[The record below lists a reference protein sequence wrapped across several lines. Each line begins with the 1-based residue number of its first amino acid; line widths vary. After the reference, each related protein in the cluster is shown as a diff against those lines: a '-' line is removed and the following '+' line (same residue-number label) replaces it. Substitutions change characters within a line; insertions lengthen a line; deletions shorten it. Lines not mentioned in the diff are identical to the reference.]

1 MFSAHWKN
9 LENSKNPPTRVNKVI
24 IEDFDK
30 FKYKIIHEKEGFVK
44 KITNS
49 LYNGDV
55 YLLKNSFSNNFLDDL
70 KTKCYEY
77 FSDIPSNFYKMKQG
91 CPDFHRIIDLD
102 VGKKYSFKVCKHS
115 FFFYHWNNDPLKI
128 FPEIYD
134 RWRVIKKLMGLDMYE
149 YEKNLPKDG
158 IVDRVQV
165 VRYPSKFGYL
175 EPHSDPYKYQRLF
188 LSGYMSKKGKDFI
201 GGGFYLIGKDKKVID
216 IEKYIDVGD
225 IGIGYATIIHGVA
238 PVNRDKNPNWNDIND
253 GRWFLSMY
261 SNQSDEVKD
270 RHTGYSVSEKLQLD
284 DPQLYPPS

>member
-1 MFSAHWKN
+1 MFSTYWKN
-9 LENSKNPPTRVNKVI
+9 LENSQNPPTRVNKII

-30 FKYKIIHEKEGFVK
+30 FKHEIIHEKEGFVK

-55 YLLKNSFSNNFLDDL
+55 YLLKNSFSKNFLDDL
-70 KTKCYEY
+70 KTKCYEH
-77 FSDIPSNFYKMKQG
+77 FRDIPSNFYKMKQG

-134 RWRVIKKLMGLDMYE
+134 RWRVIKKLMGLDMYQ

-175 EPHSDPYKYQRLF
+175 EPHSDPYKYQRL
-188 LSGYMSKKGKDFI
+188 
-201 GGGFYLIGKDKKVID
+201 
-216 IEKYIDVGD
+216 
-225 IGIGYATIIHGVA
+225 
-238 PVNRDKNPNWNDIND
+238 
-253 GRWFLSMY
+253 
-261 SNQSDEVKD
+261 
-270 RHTGYSVSEKLQLD
+270 
-284 DPQLYPPS
+284 

>member
-1 MFSAHWKN
+1 M
-9 LENSKNPPTRVNKVI
+9 ENSQNPPTRVNKII

-30 FKYKIIHEKEGFVK
+30 FKHEIIHEKEGFVK

-55 YLLKNSFSNNFLDDL
+55 YLLKNSFSKNFLDDL
-70 KTKCYEY
+70 KTKCYEH
-77 FSDIPSNFYKMKQG
+77 FRDIPSNFYKMKQG

-134 RWRVIKKLMGLDMYE
+134 RWRVIKKLMGLDMYQ

-188 LSGYMSKKGKDFI
+188 LSGYMSKKGKDFRD
-201 GGGFYLIGKDKKVID
+201 GGFYLIGKDKQVID

-238 PVNRDKNPNWNDIND
+238 PVNRKKNPNWNDIND

-270 RHTGYSVSEKLQLD
+270 RHTGYSVSEKLQLN